1 VTKLTAAAAAHTSV
15 HGRPCSSSS
24 ASARTH
30 DGCSSLTLDPR
41 SCTHAHGHDIH
52 AAEAPREAGCASHR
66 KPRQRAYRGDFVM
79 PRTLALLLTPL
90 SLLLNVLLW
99 WRRAQRHKI
108 YGGSVGRS
116 IEIHS
121 AYHSL
126 HGGGGGGGGVALAH
140 TVGLEGAPGTRGVA
154 CAHIS
159 ARV

>member
-1 VTKLTAAAAAHTSV
+1 MGATASRLLHAPAHTRMV
-15 HGRPCSSSS
+15 TTHREGAAWAAGR
-24 ASARTH
+24 
-30 DGCSSLTLDPR
+30 
-41 SCTHAHGHDIH
+41 
-52 AAEAPREAGCASHR
+52 ASHR

-79 PRTLALLLTPL
+79 PRALALLLTPL

-126 HGGGGGGGGVALAH
+126 HGGGGEGGGGEVEVSMSAYAGRTAAVSAAASRSAAPITRYMGVAGR
-140 TVGLEGAPGTRGVA
+140 TWSRRVA
-154 CAHIS
+154 CAHI
-159 ARV
+159 